1 MKQLAK
7 LLFFIFVTV
16 NLNCSAINNSRLFS
30 KETTSLNI
38 LINNKNL
45 NSVLLFDIEDVIKDH
60 YVLVGFIIILLVLII
75 YTKINNSKLFFNQ
88 NILRSSQ
95 EKQLLET
102 VEKLTYSEML
112 LNESQRIAKIGNL
125 ERNFLTGK
133 TIYSDNVWDIFEI
146 PIDEKDNY
154 QDYFNNLEFIH
165 PDDKQTYFETIEK
178 LKQDKI
184 ESYTINYK
192 AITIKGNIINLIS
205 KGKRVLNKK
214 GEVEKLLII
223 IQDVTEKNKIESEV
237 IAYERKF
244 TDIFRYSPLML
255 SITTL
260 DEGIFI
266 DTNEQLLKNFNLSKE
281 EVIGRSVKTLNLYYD
296 LKDRAQIVE
305 LLKEK
310 GHYSNF
316 EAKFVLHDGSIR
328 NGMFNGSII
337 EINGE
342 KLYLS
347 IVSDITELKNAEAA
361 IKEGEEKYKMIVE
374 NTNDGIFIFSKG
386 KLIFTN
392 YKIQESL
399 GYSEEELKNISIFDL
414 IHPEDKQ
421 MFKDSIRNRS
431 EGLNDA
437 SFFEIRILT
446 KDNLIRICEFTK
458 NVISL
463 NEGTD
468 ILGIVHDITDIRT
481 AEIELRIFNKYL
493 EEKIALEIKRSEMN
507 DQALLQ
513 KTKLEFIGEMAA
525 GMAHEINQPLTGIT
539 MGLDNLLNKAST
551 IGIEETYLTEK
562 VKTLFGYVK
571 RIENIIDHVRT
582 FSRDQQITIFE
593 KYIINETI
601 DNAILLVNKTY
612 KNIGIDITFDFSDSL
627 YSQGNKYKFEQ
638 VMLNLLSNAK
648 DAIIEKEKLQK
659 NLTFDKTIEIKL
671 IEVEEMNIICVKDYG
686 IGISKKNIENIFKPF
701 YTTKEANKGTGLG
714 LSIAYGII
722 KEMNG
727 EIETESIENEYT
739 SMKITLPKVVQ

>member
-1 MKQLAK
+1 MKRLTILFL
-7 LLFFIFVTV
+7 LLFVAA
-16 NLNCSAINNSRLFS
+16 NLHCSAINSTQLFS
-30 KETTSLNI
+30 KETKALNI
-38 LINNKNL
+38 LINNKNV
-45 NSVLLFDIEDVIKDH
+45 NTVLLFDIEDVVKDH
-60 YVLVGFIIILLVLII
+60 YVLVGIVIILIVLII
-75 YTKINNSKLFFNQ
+75 YTKKKDSKLFSNQ

-102 VEKLTYSEML
+102 VEKLTKSELL
-112 LNESQRIAKIGNL
+112 LNEAQRIAKIGYL
-125 ERNFLTGK
+125 EKNFITGE
-133 TIYSDNVWDIFEI
+133 TNYSENIYNIFELDI
-146 PIDEKDNY
+146 NKKDNY
-154 QDYFNNLEFIH
+154 KQYFDKLEFIH
-165 PDDKQTYFETIEK
+165 PNDKQSYFATV
-178 LKQDKI
+178 DKI
-184 ESYTINYK
+184 IKEQTENYTLKYR
-192 AITIKGNIINLIS
+192 AITVKGNIINLIS
-205 KGKRVLNKK
+205 TGKRELNNK
-214 GEVEKLLII
+214 GELAKLLII
-223 IQDVTEKNKIESEV
+223 IQDVTEKNKIEGDV
-237 IAYERKF
+237 IAFERKF
-244 TDIFRYSPLML
+244 TDIFKYSPLML

-266 DTNEQLLKNFNLSKE
+266 DTNEQLLKNFNLIKE
-281 EVIGRSVKTLNLYYD
+281 DIIGKSVKELKFYYD
-296 LKDRAQIVE
+296 LNDRTNIVE

-310 GHYSNF
+310 GHYSNY

-328 NGMFNGSII
+328 EGIFNGSII
-337 EINGE
+337 EIDGE

-347 IVSDITELKNAEAA
+347 IVTDITDLKNAEAA

-399 GYSEEELKNISIFDL
+399 GYSDEELKNISIIDL

-421 MFKDSIRNRS
+421 MFKDSIRNKN
-431 EGLNDA
+431 EDLNEALDI
-437 SFFEIRILT
+437 EIRILT

-458 NVISL
+458 KVISI
-463 NEGTD
+463 NGGTA

-493 EEKIALEIKRSEMN
+493 EEKIVAELKRSEMH

-539 MGLDNLLNKAST
+539 MGLDNLLNKASS
-551 IGIEETYLTEK
+551 IGIEEVYLIEK

-571 RIENIIDHVRT
+571 RIENIIEHVRT

-593 KYIINETI
+593 KYNINETI

-612 KNIGIDITFDFSDSL
+612 EKNGIEIYFEYSDSL

-648 DAIIEKEKLQK
+648 DAIIEKGNLQR
-659 NLTFDKTIEIKL
+659 NITFDKTIKIIL
-671 IEVEEMNIICVKDYG
+671 IEEKEMNVIYVKDNG

-739 SMKITLPKVVQ
+739 SMKIILPKFMQ